1 LLSEYLF
8 SILNCSEVSLPS
20 LDQECEVEEVSAK
33 CEDYGRFLDELV
45 TLRDA
50 MGSSDTSTKQS
61 LAATLKMVQLT
72 PPKAGAPVTSSPELT
87 AALTAAKEAT
97 AAHGIASVEARLA
110 WETYEEI
117 ASTGYSNAV
126 GVNLAEECSVEANGL
141 DACKAME
148 ELQRVMP
155 ILMALSKK

>member
-1 LLSEYLF
+1 
-8 SILNCSEVSLPS
+8 VSLPS

-50 MGSSDTSTKQS
+50 IGSSSDAASTKQS

-72 PPKAGAPVTSSPELT
+72 PPKAGAPVTSSAELT
-87 AALTAAKEAT
+87 AALAAAKEAT

-155 ILMALSKK
+155 VLMALSNK